1 MTLNLALT
9 PGEPAGVGPDILIQ
23 LAQTVRNQQLI
34 VFADPDMLMSRAKQ
48 LNLPLSL
55 VDISDQFVAS
65 APSELAIAPVKLSQ
79 AAEPGVLNQANAGY
93 VIDCL
98 DAAIEACQ
106 SGLCQGMVTGPVQ
119 KSVIND
125 AGIRFSGHT
134 EYLALKTKTKTVVM
148 MLATEELRVALAT
161 THLPL
166 REVAGA
172 ITQDLLSS
180 TIDILYENLRNKFG
194 VDQPKILV
202 SGLNPH
208 AGEEG
213 HLGSEEI
220 DIIQPVIDRF
230 QAAGMDLI
238 GPLPADTLFTQK

>member
-55 VDISDQFVAS
+55 VGISDQFIAS

-98 DAAIEACQ
+98 DTAIEACQ

-125 AGIRFSGHT
+125 AGIKLSGQT
-134 EYLALKTKTKTVVM
+134 E
-148 MLATEELRVALAT
+148 
-161 THLPL
+161 
-166 REVAGA
+166 
-172 ITQDLLSS
+172 
-180 TIDILYENLRNKFG
+180 N
-194 VDQPKILV
+194 
-202 SGLNPH
+202 
-208 AGEEG
+208 
-213 HLGSEEI
+213 
-220 DIIQPVIDRF
+220 
-230 QAAGMDLI
+230 
-238 GPLPADTLFTQK
+238 

>member
-23 LAQTVRNQQLI
+23 LAQTVHNQQLI

-55 VDISDQFVAS
+55 VDISDHFIAS
-65 APSELAIAPVKLSQ
+65 APSKLAIAPVKLRK
-79 AAEPGVLNQANAGY
+79 AAEPGVLNKANAGY

-125 AGIRFSGHT
+125 AGIKFSGHT
-134 EYLALKTKTKTVVM
+134 EYLALKTQAKTVVM
-148 MLATEELRVALAT
+148 MLATEDLRVALAT

-172 ITQDLLSS
+172 INQDLLTSI
-180 TIDILYENLRNKFG
+180 IDILHSDLRNKFG
-194 VDQPKILV
+194 L
-202 SGLNPH
+202 
-208 AGEEG
+208 
-213 HLGSEEI
+213 
-220 DIIQPVIDRF
+220 
-230 QAAGMDLI
+230 
-238 GPLPADTLFTQK
+238 

>member
-23 LAQTVRNQQLI
+23 LAQTVHNQQLI

-55 VDISDQFVAS
+55 VDISDHFIAS
-65 APSELAIAPVKLSQ
+65 APSKLAIAPVKLRK
-79 AAEPGVLNQANAGY
+79 AAEPGVLNKANAGY

-125 AGIRFSGHT
+125 AGIKFSGHT
-134 EYLALKTKTKTVVM
+134 EYLALKTQAKTVVM
-148 MLATEELRVALAT
+148 MLATEDLRVALTT

-172 ITQDLLSS
+172 INQDLLTSI
-180 TIDILYENLRNKFG
+180 IDILHSDLRNKFG
-194 VDQPKILV
+194 L
-202 SGLNPH
+202 
-208 AGEEG
+208 
-213 HLGSEEI
+213 
-220 DIIQPVIDRF
+220 
-230 QAAGMDLI
+230 
-238 GPLPADTLFTQK
+238 